1 MWVHPCRVRLA
12 RQRAGLTKT
21 ELARRTGVSTRTVT
35 TWESEGAPPSRAE
48 GLAAATR
55 VPVTLLHRHPV
66 EEVAEEAV
74 FFRARRR
81 SPARLRHVATAL
93 GALGTD
99 FYAEVT
105 QHFRLPALDLPE
117 GAALAAPTVP
127 PALAVQPVL
136 PALVVSS
143 PPPAP
148 PASAVPQDAARELR
162 TVWGLGELPAPNLV
176 QLAEAHG
183 VRVLGLPRAQRDMD
197 AFSFWGADG
206 YPYIFLARHKTA
218 ERSRF
223 DLAHEIGHLVLH
235 SEVTRTDER
244 TDRVVE
250 AEAHAFAGELLLPRA
265 AVRAALGRSPS
276 LQAVLELK
284 ERFGASAV
292 AAARAAWDAGCLSE
306 WEYRQM
312 SAQLASRGFST
323 GEPGSRLGYEQSRV
337 YRTVLDWLRQRG
349 QPVPQWARS
358 IGQHP
363 DDVAAFMLSQALSA
377 VPG

>member
-1 MWVHPCRVRLA
+1 MGVHPCRVRLA
-12 RQRAGLTKT
+12 RQRAGLSKQ
-21 ELARRTGVSTRTVT
+21 ELAQRTGVSTRTVT

-48 GLAAATR
+48 GLAAATM
-55 VPVTLLHRHPV
+55 VPVSFLQRHPV

-117 GAALAAPTVP
+117 GAVLAA
-127 PALAVQPVL
+127 QPG
-136 PALVVSS
+136 PS
-143 PPPAP
+143 AP
-148 PASAVPQDAARELR
+148 LSLTEAQEAARELR

-183 VRVLGLPRAQRDMD
+183 VRVLGLPRAQRDVD

-206 YPYIFLARHKTA
+206 CPYIFLARHKTA

-235 SEVTRTDER
+235 GGVTRTDER

-265 AVRAALGRSPS
+265 AVRAVLGRSPS
-276 LQAVLELK
+276 LHAVLGLK
-284 ERFGASAV
+284 ERFGTSAV

-349 QPVPQWARS
+349 QSVPQWARS

-363 DDVAAFMLSQALSA
+363 DDVAAFMLGQALSL